1 MPAGLKFREAATSL
15 RSQVAGVKAII
26 LIGLDGSVLEYTV
39 VDPTF
44 DIGTFV
50 AEYTTLLRIA
60 SRTSEDTGSGELREH
75 ISVSDRTMAFA
86 RAVPSGSYLVL
97 ISDARALV
105 GRVRYEL
112 RMAAKTLAGAAAK
125 NR

>member
-1 MPAGLKFREAATSL
+1 MPEMKFREAVSSL
-15 RSQVAGVKAII
+15 RSEVAGVKAII
-26 LIGLDGSVLEYTV
+26 LIGLDGEVLDYFV
-39 VDPTF
+39 ADPAF

-75 ISVSDRTMAFA
+75 ISVSERTIAFA
-86 RAVPSGSYLVL
+86 RAIPSGSYLVL
-97 ISDARALV
+97 ISDAGALV

-112 RMAAKTLAGAAAK
+112 RMAAKVLAGVPAK

>member
-1 MPAGLKFREAATSL
+1 MPEMKFREAVNSL
-15 RSQVAGVKAII
+15 RSEVTGVKAII
-26 LIGLDGSVLEYTV
+26 LIGMDGEVLEYFV
-39 VDPTF
+39 ADSAF

-60 SRTSEDTGSGELREH
+60 SRTSEDTGSGELLEH
-75 ISVSDRTMAFA
+75 ISVSKRTMAFA
-86 RAVPSGSYLVL
+86 RAIPSGSYLVL

-105 GRVRYEL
+105 GRVRYEMK
-112 RMAAKTLAGAAAK
+112 MAAKALAETSAK

>member
-1 MPAGLKFREAATSL
+1 MPEMKFREAVTAL
-15 RSQVAGVKAII
+15 RSEVSGVKAII
-26 LIGLDGSVLEYTV
+26 LIGLDGLVLEHFV
-39 VDPTF
+39 ADPTF
-44 DIGTFV
+44 DIGTFI

-75 ISVSDRTMAFA
+75 ISVSERTMAFA
-86 RAVPSGSYLVL
+86 RAIPSGAYLVL

-112 RMAAKTLAGAAAK
+112 RMAAKTLAGSAAK

>member
-1 MPAGLKFREAATSL
+1 MPEMKFREAVGSL

-26 LIGLDGSVLEYTV
+26 LIGLDGEVLDYFV
-39 VDPTF
+39 ADPAF

-75 ISVSDRTMAFA
+75 ISVSERTMAFA
-86 RAVPSGSYLVL
+86 RAVPSGAYLVL
-97 ISDARALV
+97 VSDARALV

-112 RMAAKTLAGAAAK
+112 RMAAKALAGAPAK